1 MTIKER
7 TKTTQFK
14 VFGIMCISTV
24 AVVITLILINNVVL
38 ETFYKVAKIQVA
50 KESANQIAEYYSQ
63 NMTYNLSTE
72 LRQIEVKNNI
82 QILVQDQDKNVV
94 YTGNKDILET
104 VGKTTAGSTRTRIL
118 GDGTEIYIVD
128 DSTTNRYLLLKKEA
142 DNGYLIYIKIPITPI
157 KESVRI
163 SNETLLLLGIMIVIL
178 SSIVSSYISRRLTAP
193 IVQLNRITKK
203 MANLDFSEKYK
214 MMDVSED
221 MNTLGQNI
229 NEMSEKLE
237 TTIKRLR
244 TNNNQ
249 LEKDVEEKS
258 KIDDMRK
265 QFISDVSHE
274 LKTPIGLIQGYAEG
288 LLENVNDD
296 EESRKF
302 YAEVIVDEANKMDK
316 MVKEL
321 LELMKLEYKERK
333 FKDSNFDLTE
343 LIKEEI
349 RRQTLI
355 IQENKITLDYDEKGK
370 VMVNADQEY
379 IEQVVNNYMTNA
391 IKHCSEKQG
400 EKKII
405 IRTKAMPNNK
415 IRLYV
420 YNTGEQISEEYS
432 DKIWG
437 RFYKVDSSRNREA
450 GGTGIGLALV
460 KAIMN
465 NYNNEYGME
474 NQENGVEFYADIN
487 AEKTEEIKEE

>member
-1 MTIKER
+1 MKMKEKV
-7 TKTTQFK
+7 KTTQFK
-14 VFGIMCISTV
+14 VFIVMCISTV
-24 AVVITLILINNVVL
+24 TVILALIVVNNIVL
-38 ETFYKVAKIQVA
+38 ESFYKISKV
-50 KESANQIAEYYSQ
+50 QIARNVSKKIGEYYSQ
-63 NMTYNLSTE
+63 GMQYNLSSE
-72 LRQIEVKNNI
+72 LRQIEIRNNI
-82 QILVQDQDKNVV
+82 QILIQGKDDNIIYV
-94 YTGNKDILET
+94 GNKDIVET
-104 VGKTTAGSTRTRIL
+104 VNKVLTSKAKIKN
-118 GDGTEIYIVD
+118 GDDNIIIYTVD
-128 DSTTNRYLLLKKEA
+128 DSTTNKYLLLKSETN
-142 DNGYLIYIKIPITPI
+142 NGYLVYIKIPINPI

-163 SNETLLLLGIMIVIL
+163 SNETLILLGALLIVI
-178 SSIVSSYISRRLTAP
+178 SAFASSYISRRLTEP

-214 MMDVSED
+214 IMDASDD
-221 MNTLGQNI
+221 MNTVGTNI

-237 TTIKRLR
+237 STIKRLR
-244 TNNNQ
+244 SNNNQ

-321 LELMKLEYKERK
+321 LELMKLEYKERQ
-333 FKDSNFDLTE
+333 FKDREFDLNE

-349 RRQTLI
+349 RRETLMI
-355 IQENKITLDYDEKGK
+355 KEKNITLEYDENEKI
-370 VMVNADQEY
+370 MVNADQEY

-391 IKHCSEKQG
+391 IKHCEEKAG

-405 IRTKAMPNNK
+405 IRTMKTGEDK

-420 YNTGEQISEEYS
+420 YNTGEKIPE
-432 DKIWG
+432 DFINKIWG
-437 RFYKVDSSRNREA
+437 RFYKIDSSRNREI

-465 NYNNEYGME
+465 NYGNEYGVKNM
-474 NQENGVEFYADIN
+474 ENGVEFFADIN
-487 AEKTEEIKEE
+487 K

>member
-1 MTIKER
+1 MKMKEKV
-7 TKTTQFK
+7 KTTQFK
-14 VFGIMCISTV
+14 VFTVMCISTV
-24 AVVITLILINNVVL
+24 AVIFALIVVNNIVL
-38 ETFYKVAKIQVA
+38 ESFYKISKV
-50 KESANQIAEYYSQ
+50 QIARNVSKKIGEYYSQ
-63 NMTYNLSTE
+63 GMQYNLSSE
-72 LRQIEVKNNI
+72 LRQIEIRNNI
-82 QILVQDQDKNVV
+82 QILIQGKDDNIIYV
-94 YTGNKDILET
+94 GNKDIVET
-104 VGKTTAGSTRTRIL
+104 VNKVLTSKAKIKN
-118 GDGTEIYIVD
+118 GDDNIIIYTVD
-128 DSTTNRYLLLKKEA
+128 DSTTNKYLLLKSETN
-142 DNGYLIYIKIPITPI
+142 NGYLVYIKIPINPI

-163 SNETLLLLGIMIVIL
+163 SNETLILLGALLIVI
-178 SSIVSSYISRRLTAP
+178 SAFASSYISRRLTEP

-214 MMDVSED
+214 IMDASDD
-221 MNTLGQNI
+221 MNTVGTNI

-237 TTIKRLR
+237 STIKRLR
-244 TNNNQ
+244 SNNNQ

-321 LELMKLEYKERK
+321 LELMKLEYKERQ
-333 FKDSNFDLTE
+333 FKDREFDLNE

-349 RRQTLI
+349 RRETLMI
-355 IQENKITLDYDEKGK
+355 KEKNITLEYDENEKI
-370 VMVNADQEY
+370 MVNADQEY

-391 IKHCSEKQG
+391 IKHCEEKAG

-405 IRTKAMPNNK
+405 IRTMKTGENK

-420 YNTGEQISEEYS
+420 YNTGEKIPE
-432 DKIWG
+432 DFINKIWG
-437 RFYKVDSSRNREA
+437 RFYKIDSSRNREI

-465 NYNNEYGME
+465 NYGNEYGVKNM
-474 NQENGVEFYADIN
+474 ENGVEFFADIN
-487 AEKTEEIKEE
+487 K